1 MAIQDLC
8 WWGFYWL
15 HGVGFWVDLCICI
28 WLPAMSLYWYRG
40 FVSGLVN
47 CLLWAGFFNLP
58 CAYVFGLIW
67 LVSCEWISWLIQ
79 VLLPIPY
86 SNSIST
92 L

>member
-47 CLLWAGFFNLP
+47 CLLWLCICFWAD
-58 CAYVFGLIW
+58 
-67 LVSCEWISWLIQ
+67 LVSQL
-79 VLLPIPY
+79 
-86 SNSIST
+86 
-92 L
+92 